1 MKFLDKINKKEKT
14 NYKVPSSI
22 QDCIPV
28 SRIYKDGIFYLGKNE
43 YSKSYKFT
51 DINYAV
57 ANKEDKEEMFL
68 RYSELLNSLDS
79 GALHKITIMNRKL
92 NKNDFEKLKINS
104 NNDKL
109 DIYRKEYNNML
120 TSKAEYSNRMIQ
132 EKYIT
137 TTVEKKSIEDARTY
151 FARTGTELTTHLADL
166 NSKCTEQDCNDRL
179 RLLHDFYRMSD
190 SDDFLFDISTSI
202 KRGHDFKDYICPD
215 GIEIKSD
222 YIKIGDR
229 YARVLFLK
237 EYATFIK
244 DSMITE
250 LTDLN
255 KNMIL
260 TIDSLSVPMDEAVRE
275 AENRRLGIETN
286 ITNWQRRQNSN
297 NNFSAVIP
305 YDLEQQRKE
314 SKEFLDD
321 LIVRDQRMFLSV
333 ITLVHTADSK
343 EELDNDTESL
353 IAISRKHL
361 CQLGI
366 LKYQQLDALNT
377 VFPIGLRK
385 INALR
390 TLTTESLAVFT
401 PFRVQEINDDK
412 GIYYGQNVISKN
424 MIIADRKK
432 LLNGNSFI
440 LGVSG
445 SGKSF
450 TAKQE
455 MTSVILKEPNA
466 DVLILDPERRV
477 RTIS

>member
-1 MKFLDKINKKEKT
+1 MKFLDKINKKEKL

-28 SRIYKDGIFYLGKNE
+28 NRVYKDGIFYLGKNE

-57 ANKEDKEEMFL
+57 ANKEDKEDMFII
-68 RYSELLNSLDS
+68 YSELLNSFDS

-92 NKNDFEKLKINS
+92 NKNDFEKLQISS
-104 NNDKL
+104 NNDEL
-109 DIYRKEYNNML
+109 DIYRKEYNDML
-120 TSKAEYSNRMIQ
+120 VSKAEYSNRMVQ

-137 TTVEKKSIEDARTY
+137 TTVEKKSIEDARAY
-151 FARTGTELTTHLADL
+151 FRRTGTELATHLAEL
-166 NSKCTEQDCNDRL
+166 NSKCSEQDCNDRL
-179 RLLHDFYRMSD
+179 RLLYDFYRMSD
-190 SDDFLFDISTSI
+190 GNDFNFDIISSI
-202 KRGHDFKDYICPD
+202 KKGHDFKDYICPD

-260 TIDSLSVPMDEAVRE
+260 TIDLLSVPMDEAVRE

-333 ITLVHTADSK
+333 ITLVHTADTK

-361 CQLGI
+361 CQLGV
-366 LKYQQLDALNT
+366 LKYQQLEALNT
-377 VFPIGLRK
+377 VLPIGLRK

-390 TLTTESLAVFT
+390 TLTTESLAVFM

-455 MTSVILKEPNA
+455 MTSIILREPDA
-466 DVLILDPERRV
+466 DVLILDPER
-477 RTIS
+477 